1 MEEKQNREET
11 PKELIK
17 QRYSTLVRLYDDVF
31 SKNIREEYSS
41 HLFLSKELLHC
52 AVTAYFDDIQR
63 FKNYAGSTYADSHK
77 QAAYTMLWISRFK
90 PIQLL
95 ATAEVDTT
103 FLTINEAFA
112 IFAGL
117 TFLDDSVAECM
128 SKDFYKHL
136 VYTLVYRNIDAKGLA
151 SLLYV
156 MERASQGKCRF

>member
-117 TFLDDSVAECM
+117 TFLEDCIAECM

-136 VYTLVYRNIDAKGLA
+136 VYMLVYRNIDAKGLA

-156 MERASQGKCRF
+156 VERASQGRCRF

>member
-1 MEEKQNREET
+1 MAENQNRQEA

-17 QRYSTLVRLYDDVF
+17 QRYSTLVRMYDDVF
-31 SKNIREEYSS
+31 SKRIGEEYSS
-41 HLFLSKELLHC
+41 HLFLLREMLHC

-63 FKNYAGSTYADSHK
+63 FKNYAGSTYADCHK
-77 QAAYTMLWISRFK
+77 QAAYTMLWIARFK

-95 ATAEVDTT
+95 ATAEIDTT

-117 TFLDDSVAECM
+117 TFLDDSIAECM

>member
-1 MEEKQNREET
+1 MGKKKNKGGAPKKVGKKNNFT
-11 PKELIK
+11 PL
-17 QRYSTLVRLYDDVF
+17 RDYDDVF

-52 AVTAYFDDIQR
+52 AVSAYFDDIQR

-156 MERASQGKCRF
+156 AERASLGRCRF